1 MARSNYNKTEKRPE
15 KIILWR
21 RHHLR
26 LDVAVRK
33 EKSPCR
39 HANEVADAVVVVLIF
54 NRATIEKMIPPCPLA
69 VAREE
74 EINPQY
80 QETWYEETLTLRTR
94 SNRKTY

>member
-1 MARSNYNKTEKRPE
+1 MARSNHNKTKKRPE

-26 LDVAVRK
+26 LDVTVRK
-33 EKSPCR
+33 EKSPCH
-39 HANEVADAVVVVLIF
+39 HAEKVVDTVVVALIF
-54 NRATIEKMIPPCPLA
+54 NRAVVEKTNPPCLLA
-69 VAREE
+69 VAEE